1 MLDLESRMQKLAD
14 GEIGAFEGF
23 LRFDGFYSAN
33 IGPQNDADESNDE
46 WAECWQNDAI
56 CFFPKS
62 EDADDS
68 CNFINF
74 WEISKILSAHCNS
87 NAKINQAY
95 FIIDLDS
102 FYAICNFEIIQKFS
116 KERHIFANYEII
128 G

>member
-23 LRFDGFYSAN
+23 LRFCNFFDNLDGLID
-33 IGPQNDADESNDE
+33 IGDE
-46 WAECWQNDAI
+46 WAECWQDDAL

-116 KERHIFANYEII
+116 KEHDLIAKYELIA
-128 G
+128 

>member
-14 GEIGAFEGF
+14 GKIGAFEGF
-23 LRFDGFYSAN
+23 LRFCNFFDN
-33 IGPQNDADESNDE
+33 LDELIDISEE
-46 WAECWQNDAI
+46 WEECWQEDAI

-62 EDADDS
+62 EDLYDAMLS
-68 CNFINF
+68 RNLINF
-74 WEISKILSAHCNS
+74 WEMSKILSAHCNS
-87 NAKINQAY
+87 NAKINAAY

-116 KERHIFANYEII
+116 KEHHIFANYEII

>member
-14 GEIGAFEGF
+14 GYIGAFEGF
-23 LRFDGFYSAN
+23 LKFIRFN
-33 IGPQNDADESNDE
+33 NDFDDTAE
-46 WAECWQNDAI
+46 WAECWQNDAL
-56 CFFPKS
+56 CFFPKF
-62 EDADDS
+62 EDSGEDS
-68 CNFINF
+68 CNLINF

-87 NAKINQAY
+87 NDKINQAY

-116 KERHIFANYEII
+116 KENHIFAEYDVV

>member
-23 LRFDGFYSAN
+23 LRF
-33 IGPQNDADESNDE
+33 NDFNADWDE
-46 WAECWQNDAI
+46 LNEKWVECWQNDAI
-56 CFFPKS
+56 CFFPKF
-62 EDADDS
+62 EDSGEDF
-68 CNFINF
+68 CNLINF

-116 KERHIFANYEII
+116 KEHDLIANYELIA
-128 G
+128 

>member
-14 GEIGAFEGF
+14 GKIGAFEGF
-23 LRFDGFYSAN
+23 LRFDDFNADS
-33 IGPQNDADESNDE
+33 DESNE
-46 WAECWQNDAI
+46 KWAECWQNDAI
-56 CFFPKS
+56 YFFPKS

-116 KERHIFANYEII
+116 KEHDLIAKYELIA
-128 G
+128 